1 MTEEIKKRGRK
12 PKPLGQENSE
22 PLADDTELL
31 DDTEATELD
40 PLVEGAESE
49 TSEPLAD
56 NAETTDGTSEPLAD
70 DTADPEKPDETQP
83 ENHTTPAALLHGFIT
98 PAQLHALGGVENGVF
113 PFCVYAENR
122 SPSQIVFAEIGAS
135 VPAYAQNEPLW
146 FRNAGSLHVFCTNFA
161 NFSQL
166 FGWNENFGIL
176 LKGQDDGADRV

>member
-40 PLVEGAESE
+40 PLAEGAESE
-49 TSEPLAD
+49 
-56 NAETTDGTSEPLAD
+56 TSEPLAD

-98 PAQLHALGGVENGVF
+98 TAQLHALGGVENGVF

>member
-12 PKPLGQENSE
+12 PKQFGQENSE
-22 PLADDTELL
+22 PLADDAELL
-31 DDTEATELD
+31 GDTEATELD
-40 PLVEGAESE
+40 PLAEGAESE
-49 TSEPLAD
+49 ASEPLAD

-70 DTADPEKPDETQP
+70 DTADPETSDQTQP
-83 ENHTTPAALLHGFIT
+83 ENQATPAALLHGFIT
-98 PAQLHALGGVENGVF
+98 PAQLHTLGGVENGVF

-135 VPAYAQNEPLW
+135 VPAYAPNEPLW

>member
-12 PKPLGQENSE
+12 PKQFGQENSE

-31 DDTEATELD
+31 DDAETTEPNPLAGDTESEASK
-40 PLVEGAESE
+40 PLADETAEPLANDTANSE
-49 TSEPLAD
+49 TS
-56 NAETTDGTSEPLAD
+56 
-70 DTADPEKPDETQP
+70 DETQP
-83 ENHTTPAALLHGFIT
+83 ENHETALLHGFVT

-166 FGWNENFGIL
+166 FGWHENFGIL
-176 LKGQDDGADRV
+176 LKGQGDGADRV

>member
-12 PKPLGQENSE
+12 PKQFGQENSE
-22 PLADDTELL
+22 PLADDAELL
-31 DDTEATELD
+31 DDTEATELN
-40 PLVEGAESE
+40 
-49 TSEPLAD
+49 PLAD
-56 NAETTDGTSEPLAD
+56 NAESEASEPLAD
-70 DTADPEKPDETQP
+70 KTETSDETAEPLADDAADPETSDETQP
-83 ENHTTPAALLHGFIT
+83 ENQATPAALLHGFIT
-98 PAQLHALGGVENGVF
+98 PAQLHTLGGVENGVF
-113 PFCVYAENR
+113 PFCLYAENR

>member
-22 PLADDTELL
+22 PLADDAELL

-40 PLVEGAESE
+40 PLAESAESE
-49 TSEPLAD
+49 ASEPLAD
-56 NAETTDGTSEPLAD
+56 NAETTDGTSELLAD

-83 ENHTTPAALLHGFIT
+83 ENHTTPAALLHDFIT

-166 FGWNENFGIL
+166 FGWHENFGIL
-176 LKGQDDGADRV
+176 LKGQGDGADRV